1 MNGNFEIN
9 QPIITFQKELKTQKL
24 SGLKE
29 ELARLEKVN
38 LRLAGDVNH
47 FCFGFDSIQK
57 PSKRLKTQNL

>member
-1 MNGNFEIN
+1 MNENFEIN

-38 LRLAGDVNH
+38 LRLCGDVNH
-47 FCFGFDSIQK
+47 FCFDFFSSQK
-57 PSKRLKTQNL
+57 PSKRLKAQN